1 MTIEQIDDKQIKIKY
16 KIIKKCAP
24 NWNWGGFFFFP
35 FFHPQIHWLFSQRTE
50 KKTKKKRLNSLV
62 LVGVVCTIHTWG
74 GACLSTPYS
83 PLCVYLLSVYYMPP
97 PPCVCSSIYLL
108 CVLPCVTM
116 SPPWVYLFRECIHP
130 TMCTLHRVH
139 RE

>member
-1 MTIEQIDDKQIKIKY
+1 MTIEQIDDKQIKIQDNQEMCTELELEGVFFFLFSTRKST
-16 KIIKKCAP
+16 
-24 NWNWGGFFFFP
+24 GFFLKE
-35 FFHPQIHWLFSQRTE
+35 Q
-50 KKTKKKRLNSLV
+50 KKKPKKKRLNSLV

-116 SPPWVYLFRECIHP
+116 SPPCVCLFRECIHP